1 MADALNVEPA
11 VAIAAATKPIAIL
24 RIMMLTSIRSEHPS
38 LSESNPAVLIELQR
52 AALSPGVP
60 ASKSQLVGRGGCGLR
75 VTALP
80 STPLP
85 VPGVGRARWLVELIR
100 CRAGE
105 SAIFEDENTRNEG
118 ATIFTLL
125 IGTNANCH
133 NSRRRCS

>member
-1 MADALNVEPA
+1 

-52 AALSPGVP
+52 AALSPAVP
-60 ASKSQLVGRGGCGLR
+60 ASKPQLVGRGGCGLR

-105 SAIFEDENTRNEG
+105 PASFEVEACDAKGRLALPSELAHRSNPAAQARM
-118 ATIFTLL
+118 
-125 IGTNANCH
+125 
-133 NSRRRCS
+133 